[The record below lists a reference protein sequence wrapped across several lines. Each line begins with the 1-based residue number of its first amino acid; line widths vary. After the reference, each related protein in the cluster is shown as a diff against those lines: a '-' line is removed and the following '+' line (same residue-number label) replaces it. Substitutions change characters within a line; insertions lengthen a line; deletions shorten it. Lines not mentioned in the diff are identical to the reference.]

1 MSESRCICCG
11 EIVPEGRQVCFRCEK
26 RVAKSNPQY
35 VASITDRYG
44 AEYNYTGLMEEVV
57 RWGEAM
63 MQTSLTDEVR
73 IRRMK

>member
-11 EIVPEGRQVCFRCEK
+11 EIVPEGRQVCSRCEK
-26 RVAKSNPQY
+26 RVAKSNPQC

-44 AEYNYTGLMEEVV
+44 VEYNYTGPMEEAVL
-57 RWGEAM
+57 WGEAM
-63 MQTSLTDEVR
+63 MQTGFADEVK